1 MTDPLVPPAAPLPG
15 DGVEPVFN
23 TLPVDVAPP
32 TAAVIIVAA
41 GSGTRLGNA
50 EPKAFVLLQMRP
62 LLSHALDT
70 IFGMRELV
78 QIIVVAPGDRVSDA
92 RVIAAQ
98 AARRHD
104 VLAAAACSAAS
115 TGTASTSSPVPS
127 RTVTVVAGGRT
138 RRDSVE
144 LGMDALLPSVDIVLV
159 HDAARAL
166 TPAALCDDVV
176 DAVRSTGHGIIPGLP
191 VVDTIKRVADSGAIL
206 GTVDRSELSAGQTP
220 QGFPRAM
227 LADARAWTL
236 QNGRFEA
243 LTDDA
248 ALVADAGLPVNVI
261 PGHPLAFKITTPED
275 LERAEV
281 ILHAAASATHSA
293 DASVGPGADAPASDG
308 PAAAPAA
315 LLPRIGTGLD
325 VHAFTSDNT
334 TELWLA
340 GLYWPGERGLSGH
353 SDGDVAAHAICDAL
367 LGAAGLGDIGSIFG
381 TADPRFSG
389 AHGDVFLTETVRLV
403 AAAGYL
409 VGNVS
414 VQIIGNR
421 PRFTP
426 RRGEAETRLAGI
438 LSAPVNISAT
448 TTDAL
453 GFTGRGEGVAATAT
467 ALLYPAPP
475 AVQPTAPART
485 PEPGQTPD
493 LNWEA

>member
-15 DGVEPVFN
+15 AGVEPVSS
-23 TLPVDVAPP
+23 TLSADAAPP
-32 TAAVIIVAA
+32 TTTTAVIIVAA

-70 IFGMRELV
+70 VFGMRELV
-78 QIIVVAPGDRVSDA
+78 QIIVVAPGDRVTDA
-92 RVIAAQ
+92 RSIAAQ

-104 VLAAAACSAAS
+104 VLAAAVF
-115 TGTASTSSPVPS
+115 STSTAVPS
-127 RTVTVVAGGRT
+127 RTVTIVAGGRT
-138 RRDSVE
+138 RQDSVDR
-144 LGMDALLPSVDIVLV
+144 GMSALLPSVDIVLV

-227 LADARAWTL
+227 LADARAWAV

-248 ALVADAGLPVNVI
+248 AFVADAGLPVNVI

-281 ILHAAASATHSA
+281 ILQAATTATHSA
-293 DASVGPGADAPASDG
+293 DASAGPCVDAPDVDR
-308 PAAAPAA
+308 PAA

-325 VHAFTSDNT
+325 VHAFASDST

-340 GLYWPGERGLSGH
+340 GLYWPGERGLNGH

-367 LGAAGLGDIGSIFG
+367 LGAAGLGDIGTIFG

-414 VQIIGNR
+414 VQIIGNH

-438 LSAPVNISAT
+438 LSGPVNIAAT

-475 AVQPTAPART
+475 AVQPTAPAGT
-485 PEPGQTPD
+485 PEPGQAPD